1 MDRERDKKKTQKPK
15 VKDFAMSEFIP
26 KPKKVQLMKVENE
39 DDLPLLER
47 IVR

>member
-1 MDRERDKKKTQKPK
+1 MKPK
-15 VKDFAMSEFIP
+15 VKDFQMQEFV
-26 KPKKVQLMKVENE
+26 PKKKKVELVMVENE

>member
-1 MDRERDKKKTQKPK
+1 MKPK
-15 VKDFAMSEFIP
+15 VKDFKMDDFV
-26 KPKKVQLMKVENE
+26 PKKKKVELVKVEDE